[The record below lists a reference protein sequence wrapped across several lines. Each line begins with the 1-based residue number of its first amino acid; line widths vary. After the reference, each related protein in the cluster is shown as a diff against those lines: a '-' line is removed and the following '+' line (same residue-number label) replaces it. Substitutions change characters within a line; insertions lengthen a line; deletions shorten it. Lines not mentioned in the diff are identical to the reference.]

1 MEVAFLIGRKIGRQ
15 WLSMTN
21 PLRPYFWLNEGIGV
35 LLAMDIIDKV
45 NSLYIYNI
53 ISLKNKVYF
62 LK

>member
-15 WLSMTN
+15 WLTN

-45 NSLYIYNI
+45 NSL
-53 ISLKNKVYF
+53 
-62 LK
+62 